1 MKILKQLLTCLQES
15 NIILLSN
22 MTKRVKKKKIMQ
34 DQKYCIKC
42 KKLIFV

>member
-15 NIILLSN
+15 NIIFTFKYDEKSQE
-22 MTKRVKKKKIMQ
+22 KKIMQ